1 MENLG
6 WRERIRSWFV
16 PRPPR
21 APSGRALLEAAR
33 KGDWRRVNGL
43 LAVGTR
49 PDAAR
54 TLREQTALWLAA
66 QHGFKKVAESL
77 LAAGAD
83 PGAHDDRGV
92 TCLLQAAVGGHYA
105 IIDLMAV
112 ARPEVF
118 QTESAALALR
128 RAVLLHYPETVR
140 SLLRGGTPVDAR
152 PNGHSSTLFVA
163 AMCDSACL
171 AELLYAGADLDEV
184 DEFGRTALHHAAAA
198 DEHSCIGLLL
208 TAGADVSIRDQDGYI
223 ASDLAV
229 TTFVRRWLLPLVPV
243 NGEAVIPDAG
253 D

>member
-33 KGDWRRVNGL
+33 KGDWRLVNGL

-92 TCLLQAAVGGHYA
+92 TCLLQAA
-105 IIDLMAV
+105 II
-112 ARPEVF
+112 
-118 QTESAALALR
+118 
-128 RAVLLHYPETVR
+128 
-140 SLLRGGTPVDAR
+140 
-152 PNGHSSTLFVA
+152 
-163 AMCDSACL
+163 
-171 AELLYAGADLDEV
+171 
-184 DEFGRTALHHAAAA
+184 
-198 DEHSCIGLLL
+198 
-208 TAGADVSIRDQDGYI
+208 
-223 ASDLAV
+223 
-229 TTFVRRWLLPLVPV
+229 
-243 NGEAVIPDAG
+243 
-253 D
+253 